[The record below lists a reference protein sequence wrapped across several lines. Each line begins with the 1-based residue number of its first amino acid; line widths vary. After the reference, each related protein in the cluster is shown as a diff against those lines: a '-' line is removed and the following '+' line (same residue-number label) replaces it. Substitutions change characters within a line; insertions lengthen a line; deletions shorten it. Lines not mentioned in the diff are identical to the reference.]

1 MLSMGS
7 YATLDLRGGP
17 PLASSRVR
25 ARVPR
30 WLCLRKGGADAA
42 ALVAAAPGLAQ
53 AFFGE
58 RFGPGRLGGLGKLGR
73 GGWGASHPLRT
84 GEGPPRP
91 CSVQAVALLAQGLV
105 FVLPSGTRSWEARR
119 LVLGGAAAPIA
130 APSPWIALEAV
141 SVPSLG
147 LAAPLFARPAWLP
160 WPSRGQPLRR
170 RAAIF
175 VSRPPCE

>member
-42 ALVAAAPGLAQ
+42 ALVALAPGLAQ

-73 GGWGASHPLRT
+73 GGWGAS
-84 GEGPPRP
+84 RP
-91 CSVQAVALLAQGLV
+91 TPTAMLTS
-105 FVLPSGTRSWEARR
+105 
-119 LVLGGAAAPIA
+119 
-130 APSPWIALEAV
+130 
-141 SVPSLG
+141 
-147 LAAPLFARPAWLP
+147 
-160 WPSRGQPLRR
+160 SRG
-170 RAAIF
+170 
-175 VSRPPCE
+175 SGPCLVEAMRCNL